1 MANSKS
7 LKNQLRSLCARR
19 RDGSFSTQ
27 NTRRRLL
34 NVIVDDLRRLGYRNM
49 RVDSLKQKHVWA
61 LVRDWQARDLSV
73 ATQKNRMTALRWWAN
88 QTNRTDMVAKTN
100 DHYGI
105 DRRTYVAEHSKA
117 TELDSEKLGKVTDPY
132 VALALRLQ
140 QAFGL
145 RREEAIKFQ
154 VHYADHGDRLKLKAN
169 WCKGGRPREVPVHTA
184 AQRALLEEIRQFTG
198 GGPDVSLIP
207 SALRYVDQLRRYEY
221 QTQQCG
227 LSKMHGLRHAY
238 AQDRYS
244 ELTGWACPVRGG
256 PSRRELDPT
265 ARKTDFEVR
274 MQISAELGHG
284 REEITTVYLGR

>member
-1 MANSKS
+1 MAKTKS

-19 RDGSFSTQ
+19 REGSFSTQ
-27 NTRRRLL
+27 STRRRLL
-34 NVIVDDLRRLGYRNM
+34 NVIADDLRRLGFRNM
-49 RVDSLKQKHVWA
+49 RLDSLKQKHVWA
-61 LVRDWQARDLSV
+61 LVRDWQARDLAV
-73 ATQKNRMTALRWWAN
+73 ATQKNRMTALRWWASN
-88 QTNRTDMVAKTN
+88 TRCGEVVAKSN

-105 DRRTYVAEHSKA
+105 DRRTYVAAYSKA
-117 TELDSEKLGKVTDPY
+117 TELDIEKLAQVTDPY
-132 VALALRLQ
+132 VALSLRLQ

-154 VHYADHGDRLKLKAN
+154 VHYADRGDTLRLKAN
-169 WCKGGRPREVPVHTA
+169 WCKGGRPREVPIHTA

-207 SALRYVDQLRRYEY
+207 SELRYVDQLHRYEY
-221 QTQQCG
+221 QTQQSG

-238 AQDRYS
+238 AQDRYL

-256 PSRRELDPT
+256 PSRRELDPA
-265 ARKTDFEVR
+265 ARKTDFEAR